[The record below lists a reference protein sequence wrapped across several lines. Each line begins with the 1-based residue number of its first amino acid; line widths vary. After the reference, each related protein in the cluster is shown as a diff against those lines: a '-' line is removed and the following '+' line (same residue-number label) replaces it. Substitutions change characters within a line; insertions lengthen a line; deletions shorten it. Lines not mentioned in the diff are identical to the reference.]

1 MTIEELA
8 KEYANRHLDVSE
20 ELGTYLVKSVF
31 LDGAEYQREKQD
43 EFAIEFLIWASQ
55 FALQRFDD
63 DRWQVLGLAD
73 FGFTKTVSTREIL
86 EEFKKEKE
94 L

>member
-43 EFAIEFLIWASQ
+43 EFAIW
-55 FALQRFDD
+55 
-63 DRWQVLGLAD
+63 
-73 FGFTKTVSTREIL
+73 FGVWLSMNCEPSNSKDAWWIYNSNWITTDELLEIY
-86 EEFKKEKE
+86 KKEKG

>member
-8 KEYANRHLDVSE
+8 KEYANRHLDVSK
-20 ELGTYLVKSVF
+20 ELGTYLVKAVF

-43 EFAIEFLIWASQ
+43 EFAIG
-55 FALQRFDD
+55 FAEWLPSTAYKESTCWRIFDKGD
-63 DRWQVLGLAD
+63 NEYTIEELL
-73 FGFTKTVSTREIL
+73 EIY
-86 EEFKKEKE
+86 KKEKE

>member
-8 KEYANRHLDVSE
+8 KEYANKHLDVSE

-43 EFAIEFLIWASQ
+43 GFAIEFADW
-55 FALQRFDD
+55 
-63 DRWQVLGLAD
+63 LGKGLTGRLTNGNWIYNMGIKAY
-73 FGFTKTVSTREIL
+73 TTEELL
-86 EEFKKEKE
+86 EKYKKEKG

>member
-20 ELGTYLVKSVF
+20 ELGCYLVKSVF

-43 EFAIEFLIWASQ
+43 EFAIG
-55 FALQRFDD
+55 FAEWLLNVSYVIQE
-63 DRWQVLGLAD
+63 AYI
-73 FGFTKTVSTREIL
+73 TKELLEIY
-86 EEFKKEKE
+86 KKEKDGN
-94 L
+94 

>member
-20 ELGTYLVKSVF
+20 ELGCYLVKSVF

-43 EFAIEFLIWASQ
+43 EFAIG
-55 FALQRFDD
+55 FAEWLVIRYNEDIIYD
-63 DRWQVLGLAD
+63 EYTIKELL
-73 FGFTKTVSTREIL
+73 EIY
-86 EEFKKEKE
+86 KKEKG

>member
-20 ELGTYLVKSVF
+20 ELGCYLVKSVF

-43 EFAIEFLIWASQ
+43 EFAIR
-55 FALQRFDD
+55 FAEWLYKWNNTRLPNGN
-63 DRWQVLGLAD
+63 WIIGLGLKEY
-73 FGFTKTVSTREIL
+73 TS
-86 EEFKKEKE
+86 EEVIIKYKKEQNGK
-94 L
+94 

>member
-20 ELGTYLVKSVF
+20 ELGRYLVKSVF

-43 EFAIEFLIWASQ
+43 DFAIGFAIWCDTLQEKLPYLGVYEFNLQ
-55 FALQRFDD
+55 FGSKSIIEL
-63 DRWQVLGLAD
+63 L
-73 FGFTKTVSTREIL
+73 EIY
-86 EEFKKEKE
+86 KKEKG

>member
-20 ELGTYLVKSVF
+20 ELGCYLVKSVF
-31 LDGAEYQREKQD
+31 LDGAEYQREKQE
-43 EFAIEFLIWASQ
+43 EFAIEFGEYLDS
-55 FALQRFDD
+55 L
-63 DRWQVLGLAD
+63 
-73 FGFTKTVSTREIL
+73 TVEDMGTLSIKELLEIY
-86 EEFKKEKE
+86 KKENG

>member
-20 ELGTYLVKSVF
+20 ELGCYLVKSVF

-43 EFAIEFLIWASQ
+43 GFAIEFADWFAEHRYEDKVGYYEASE
-55 FALQRFDD
+55 L
-63 DRWQVLGLAD
+63 L
-73 FGFTKTVSTREIL
+73 EIY
-86 EEFKKEKE
+86 KKEKG

>member
-20 ELGTYLVKSVF
+20 ELGCYLVKSVF

-43 EFAIEFLIWASQ
+43 EFAIG
-55 FALQRFDD
+55 FAEWCLNIGVYTQ
-63 DRWQVLGLAD
+63 
-73 FGFTKTVSTREIL
+73 
-86 EEFKKEKE
+86 FKKTQGINKE
-94 L
+94 LLEIYKKEQGL

>member
-8 KEYANRHLDVSE
+8 KEYANKHLDVSE
-20 ELGTYLVKSVF
+20 ELGCYLVKSVF

-43 EFAIEFLIWASQ
+43 DFAIG
-55 FALQRFDD
+55 FAEWLVIQYNEDTIYSEYT
-63 DRWQVLGLAD
+63 
-73 FGFTKTVSTREIL
+73 TKELL
-86 EEFKKEKE
+86 EMYKKENK

>member
-1 MTIEELA
+1 MTL
-8 KEYANRHLDVSE
+8 KEKFKLPIDANNNINDYV
-20 ELGTYLVKSVF
+20 
-31 LDGAEYQREKQD
+31 AEQCEQITD

-55 FALQRFDD
+55 FALQRFDE

-86 EEFKKEKE
+86 EQFKKQKG

>member
-20 ELGTYLVKSVF
+20 ELGTYLVKAVF

-43 EFAIEFLIWASQ
+43 DFAIEFADWI
-55 FALQRFDD
+55 RVCKMKGRGYDFDNIK
-63 DRWQVLGLAD
+63 QLL
-73 FGFTKTVSTREIL
+73 EIY
-86 EEFKKEKE
+86 KDEKE

>member
-20 ELGTYLVKSVF
+20 ELGCYLVKSVF

-43 EFAIEFLIWASQ
+43 EFAIG
-55 FALQRFDD
+55 FAEWIEKQD
-63 DRWQVLGLAD
+63 WEIYHNNTA
-73 FGFTKTVSTREIL
+73 RELLKIY
-86 EEFKKEKE
+86 KKQKYGN
-94 L
+94 

>member
-20 ELGTYLVKSVF
+20 ELGCYLVKSVF
-31 LDGAEYQREKQD
+31 LDGAEYQREKQE
-43 EFAIEFLIWASQ
+43 EFAIG
-55 FALQRFDD
+55 FAEWKDKNCFNQED
-63 DRWQVLGLAD
+63 
-73 FGFTKTVSTREIL
+73 GFYNRNFKDESFTLKELLEIY
-86 EEFKKEKE
+86 KKEKG